1 MIARRDWVTTA
12 QVAEAAGV
20 HPTTLARW
28 SKLGLLPE
36 RVHLNLGRRGR
47 AFRWPPHAL
56 EQAQWVKARID
67 DMWTMEEIRAALER
81 GEFKPA
87 LPTSPFEDSS

>member
-1 MIARRDWVTTA
+1 MSAANSTAKRVILLGSTGSIGTSALKVARD
-12 QVAEAAGV
+12 
-20 HPTTLARW
+20 
-28 SKLGLLPE
+28 LPE

-81 GEFKPA
+81 GEFQPSAPA
-87 LPTSPFEDSS
+87 SPSTDEG